1 MESTPSY
8 LSGLL
13 IGAEVASMPR
23 PMGIDGDEPVM
34 LLGDSGLCRRY
45 GQALD
50 RRGVAWES
58 FDGEAAA
65 VAGLFALHQ
74 MGTRA

>member
-1 MESTPSY
+1 
-8 LSGLL
+8 
-13 IGAEVASMPR
+13 
-23 PMGIDGDEPVM
+23 M
-34 LLGDSGLCRRY
+34 LLGDSALRRRY

-74 MGTRA
+74 MGIRA